1 VTTSPAGSDSS
12 GGDSL
17 EQLQDRTSD
26 RDRDGI
32 GSLRDV
38 QEEAGDESEVEDLFE
53 LDVVEARE
61 RGVNLDAVDE
71 DESRLS

>member
-1 VTTSPAGSDSS
+1 MTTSSAGS
-12 GGDSL
+12 GWNGADSL

-38 QEEAGDESEVEDLFE
+38 QEEAGDETEIDDLFE
-53 LDVVEARE
+53 LDVREAQE